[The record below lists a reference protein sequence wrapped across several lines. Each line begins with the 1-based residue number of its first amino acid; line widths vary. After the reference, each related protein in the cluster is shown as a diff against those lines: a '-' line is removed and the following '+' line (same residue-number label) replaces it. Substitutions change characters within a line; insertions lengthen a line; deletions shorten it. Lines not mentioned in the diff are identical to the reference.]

1 VKVIGK
7 GLIASVF
14 QGKDYGKDVI
24 IFASGVSKSRENS
37 LHNFEKERALLIDTL
52 AQNKKLIYFST
63 CSAGASPRIT
73 SPYIAHKLKMEK
85 LVLESSSNIIIRLPQ
100 VVGKSRNSS
109 TLVNFF
115 AKKIYRMEPFEI
127 EVNTIRNIIDVDDV
141 RIITEYILEKNEIGE
156 IHDCSLPISFSVL
169 RIVKQLEIILNM
181 KGLYT
186 EKLGDPITYR
196 PSEIIFKAVREGRL
210 EISDS
215 YLYDILLKHYSAFS
229 SWVDDLT

>member
-1 VKVIGK
+1 MKVIGH

-14 QGKDYGKDVI
+14 RGKDYGKDVI

-37 LHNFEKERALLIDTL
+37 FYNFDKERVLLNNTL
-52 AQNKKLIYFST
+52 AQNKKLVYFST
-63 CSAGASPRIT
+63 CSAGASPGIT

-115 AKKIYRMEPFEI
+115 AKNIYRMEPFEI
-127 EVNTIRNIIDVDDV
+127 EVNTVRNIIDIDDV
-141 RIITEYILEKNEIGE
+141 RLITEYILEKNEFGK

-169 RIVKQLEIILNM
+169 RIVKQLEIILNI

-186 EKLGDPITYR
+186 EKLGEPATYQ
-196 PSEIIFKAVREGRL
+196 PSEIIFKAVRDGRL
-210 EISDS
+210 EVSDS
-215 YLYDILLKHYSAFS
+215 YLYDILSKHYSAFS
-229 SWVDDLT
+229 SWVDDLV